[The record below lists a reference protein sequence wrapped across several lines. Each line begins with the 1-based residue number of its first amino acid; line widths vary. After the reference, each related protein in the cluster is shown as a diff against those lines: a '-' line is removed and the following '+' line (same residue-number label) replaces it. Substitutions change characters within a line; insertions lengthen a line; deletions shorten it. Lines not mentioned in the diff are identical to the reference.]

1 VTKIPREPDYYWPS
15 THAKQ
20 RRRDRGIQWE
30 WVAHTIENGRV
41 HPSVQDDCRVI
52 MERIEDKNELL
63 QVVANVE
70 SGEIVTVAWYE

>member
-1 VTKIPREPDYYWPS
+1 VTEIPREPGYYYPS
-15 THAKQ
+15 DHAVIRK
-20 RRRDRGIQWE
+20 RDRGIQWG
-30 WVAHTIENGRV
+30 WVAHTIENGRA

-52 MERIEDKNELL
+52 MERIDQADELL